1 MSPAEYFELINIADY
16 SASSHAMNAV
26 TIYCAYLVA
35 TYLVGSK
42 LTFFQAVALTA
53 IYSAFFT
60 LPTLASLNSIKLVMV
75 HIQQFQAAH
84 PDLYQVYSSDRLGIF
99 KGHFFY
105 SYVLYTISIVWV
117 VAWILSILFMVSKR
131 RDGKTST

>member
-1 MSPAEYFELINIADY
+1 
-16 SASSHAMNAV
+16 MNAV

-105 SYVLYTISIVWV
+105 GYVLYTISIVWV